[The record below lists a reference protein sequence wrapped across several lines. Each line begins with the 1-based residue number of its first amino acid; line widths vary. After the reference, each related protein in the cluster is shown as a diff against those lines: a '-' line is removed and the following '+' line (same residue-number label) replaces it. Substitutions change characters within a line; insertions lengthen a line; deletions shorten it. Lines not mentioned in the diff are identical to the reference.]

1 MKLLPVRVTIDPILP
16 EVGVKELRVG
26 TAVKTTKLVELVAR
40 PEEVVIVIAP
50 VLAVDGTTAR
60 MDVLDTMV

>member
-1 MKLLPVRVTIDPILP
+1 MLPVRVTIDPILP

>member
-1 MKLLPVRVTIDPILP
+1 LLPVRVTIDPILP